1 MLDPLAAF
9 VDIGSEH
16 MHVSVGGNRPEVFG
30 TVTSQLHAL
39 RDWLLAQGV
48 HSVAMEATGVYWLP
62 LFGVLESAGLDVRMV
77 NGRQTRNLPGRKTDM
92 ADSQWGPRCT
102 CMVCC
107 TPASCHRLTSA
118 GCRTTCACAPIMWRR
133 QRVVCN

>member
-1 MLDPLAAF
+1 MLQTLPMLDPLAAF

-48 HSVAMEATGVYWLP
+48 HSVAMEATGVLAAVVWC
-62 LFGVLESAGLDVRMV
+62 AGKRRS
-77 NGRQTRNLPGRKTDM
+77 GRAHGQWQ
-92 ADSQWGPRCT
+92 ADAQ
-102 CMVCC
+102 
-107 TPASCHRLTSA
+107 PAGQEDRY
-118 GCRTTCACAPIMWRR
+118 G
-133 QRVVCN
+133 